1 MTHVICGSLGGTLFP
16 PVAEHPGPAGTSAME
31 LAWQHFVLWTCKEL
45 TNGIWAT
52 SEFHIFSYMEVS
64 RNGGTPSYH
73 PLIDRIFHS
82 KASSYWGCPMTMES
96 HGFHPHL
103 FELTAG
109 CAPCLCLAQA
119 GTRPRSGFVKN
130 RIHR

>member
-1 MTHVICGSLGGTLFP
+1 MSSVVAWVGHFPSSRRTPRSCGYLCHGVSLAAFCAVDLQGTHQRYLGHLRI
-16 PVAEHPGPAGTSAME
+16 S
-31 LAWQHFVLWTCKEL
+31 
-45 TNGIWAT
+45 
-52 SEFHIFSYMEVS
+52 HIFIH
-64 RNGGTPSYH
+64 GGFLKWGYPSYH